1 MNGELHPVVAVAA
14 RLSLGML
21 GAALLLVLIRLVRGP
36 SLPDRVVALDIMS
49 MLAAGVIALTAIESG
64 QPVLLDAI
72 LVLAL
77 VVFLGTIAF
86 ARYFERGPS
95 S

>member
-1 MNGELHPVVAVAA
+1 MNGTLHPVVAGAV

-21 GAALLLVLIRLVRGP
+21 GAAVLCALVRLLRGP
-36 SLPDRVVALDIMS
+36 SLPDRVVALDMMS
-49 MLAAGVIALTAIESG
+49 MLAAGIIALTAIESG
-64 QPVLLDAI
+64 QSVLLDAI